1 MIITSDDLLA
11 PVHESWHACLADQGD
26 VLVDVAG
33 FLNSERAAG
42 RDFLPATDMVMRALS
57 VPLPEVRVL
66 ILGQDPYATPGHAV
80 GLAFSVAPD
89 VSPVPASLRNIFTE
103 LSTDIAVAIPESG
116 DLTPWSEQGV
126 LLLNR
131 VLTVGPGEP
140 GSHRGRGWEGITLAV
155 VRELARVSPGFV
167 AVLWGKPAAE
177 VLVEL
182 GAAPALRSAHPSPL
196 SAYRGFF
203 GSRPFSWANRELAR
217 LGREPVD
224 WSLPAEPRASADRA
238 SRHQHCSRE
247 SN

>member
-1 MIITSDDLLA
+1 VIVTSDDLLA
-11 PVHESWHACLADQGD
+11 PVHESWRACLSDHGD
-26 VLVDVAG
+26 VLADIAG
-33 FLNSERAAG
+33 FLDSERAEG
-42 RDFLPATDMVMRALS
+42 RGFLPGEHLVMRALS
-57 VPLPEVRVL
+57 VPAPDVRVL
-66 ILGQDPYATPGHAV
+66 ILGQDPYPTPGHAV

-89 VSPVPASLRNIFTE
+89 ISPVPASLRNIFTE
-103 LSTDIAVAIPESG
+103 LSTDIAAPIPDSG
-116 DLTPWSEQGV
+116 DLTPWRDQGV

-131 VLTVGPGEP
+131 VLTVAPGEP
-140 GSHRGRGWEGITLAV
+140 ASHRGRGWESITLAV

-177 VLVEL
+177 VLAEL

-224 WSLPAEPRASADRA
+224 WSLPA
-238 SRHQHCSRE
+238 
-247 SN
+247 

>member
-1 MIITSDDLLA
+1 VIVTSDDLLA
-11 PVHESWHACLADQGD
+11 PVHESWHACLADQRD

-33 FLNSERAAG
+33 FLNSQRAAG
-42 RDFLPATDMVMRALS
+42 RDFLPATDLVMRALS

-66 ILGQDPYATPGHAV
+66 ILGQDPYPTPGHAV

-103 LSTDIAVAIPESG
+103 LSADLAVPIPESG
-116 DLTPWSEQGV
+116 DLTPWSHQGV

-131 VLTVGPGEP
+131 VLTVAPGEP
-140 GSHRGRGWEGITLAV
+140 GSHRGRGWESITLAV
-155 VRELARVSPGFV
+155 VRELVRVSPGFV
-167 AVLWGKPAAE
+167 AVLWGKPAAQ
-177 VLVEL
+177 VSFEL
-182 GAAPALRSAHPSPL
+182 GAAPALRSPHPSPL

-224 WSLPAEPRASADRA
+224 WSLPAERSV
-238 SRHQHCSRE
+238 SR
-247 SN
+247 